1 MPRILR
7 TGAAPVGRPQMPSH
21 LPHQTVA
28 PKADAGRYD
37 QIQLSRQPEGEAR
50 QVLELTG
57 RISQQIRASHT
68 AGQIASLSDQVR
80 QGTYQLNA
88 DRIAANLLLMPR
100 EGELE

>member
-1 MPRILR
+1 M
-7 TGAAPVGRPQMPSH
+7 
-21 LPHQTVA
+21 
-28 PKADAGRYD
+28 
-37 QIQLSRQPEGEAR
+37 
-50 QVLELTG
+50 ELTG

>member
-1 MPRILR
+1 MPRILH
-7 TGAAPVGRPQMPSH
+7 TGATPVSRPQMPSH
-21 LPHQTVA
+21 LPHQTA
-28 PKADAGRYD
+28 AAKAEAGRYD
-37 QIQLSRQPEGEAR
+37 QVQLSRQPEGQER

-88 DRIAANLLLMPR
+88 DRIAASLLLQPG
-100 EGELE
+100 EGE

>member
-7 TGAAPVGRPQMPSH
+7 TGATPVSRPQMPSH
-21 LPHQTVA
+21 LLHQTAA
-28 PKADAGRYD
+28 PKAEAGRYD
-37 QIQLSRQPEGEAR
+37 QIQLSRQPEGQER

-68 AGQIASLSDQVR
+68 AGQLASLSDQVR

-88 DRIAANLLLMPR
+88 DRIAASLLLQPR
-100 EGELE
+100 EGE